1 MGARSNGFIGP
12 LEGAGARALRVV
24 QMTGN
29 RDLTCDVCGE
39 SFDTKDVLG
48 GHSSSHSRRIS
59 EAQLLAEIDRLVDE
73 FGRSPTTTEMDTVGA
88 YSAGTYENRFG
99 SWTEALQSAGY
110 EPVKQHRISE
120 DAILDE
126 ISRLATE
133 TGTPPTASEMRSKG
147 KFTVTIAQDR
157 FGSWN
162 EALEAAGYDPHKRH
176 RITDEALLEEIHR
189 LVDELGK
196 APQRRR

>member
-1 MGARSNGFIGP
+1 MGRDPSGFIGP

-110 EPVKQHRISE
+110 EPVKRNTGFPRTQSLTKSVGLQRRPVPRQRRPKCARRGNSRSQSRRI
-120 DAILDE
+120 
-126 ISRLATE
+126 
-133 TGTPPTASEMRSKG
+133 
-147 KFTVTIAQDR
+147 
-157 FGSWN
+157 
-162 EALEAAGYDPHKRH
+162 ALEVGTRRWRQLDTTLTSA
-176 RITDEALLEEIHR
+176 IALLMKR
-189 LVDELGK
+189 YSKRFTGLSTS
-196 APQRRR
+196 

>member
-1 MGARSNGFIGP
+1 
-12 LEGAGARALRVV
+12 
-24 QMTGN
+24 
-29 RDLTCDVCGE
+29 
-39 SFDTKDVLG
+39 
-48 GHSSSHSRRIS
+48 
-59 EAQLLAEIDRLVDE
+59 
-73 FGRSPTTTEMDTVGA
+73 MDTVGA

-157 FGSWN
+157 FELERGVGGSWIR
-162 EALEAAGYDPHKRH
+162 PSQ
-176 RITDEALLEEIHR
+176 
-189 LVDELGK
+189 
-196 APQRRR
+196 APSHY

>member
-1 MGARSNGFIGP
+1 
-12 LEGAGARALRVV
+12 
-24 QMTGN
+24 
-29 RDLTCDVCGE
+29 
-39 SFDTKDVLG
+39 
-48 GHSSSHSRRIS
+48 
-59 EAQLLAEIDRLVDE
+59 
-73 FGRSPTTTEMDTVGA
+73 
-88 YSAGTYENRFG
+88 
-99 SWTEALQSAGY
+99 
-110 EPVKQHRISE
+110 
-120 DAILDE
+120 
-126 ISRLATE
+126 
-133 TGTPPTASEMRSKG
+133 MRSKG